1 MNLVSVGTEIEMSYN
16 MKLIFLMGKLWMMV
30 SIMFFN
36 WEIFIYFVMSIKCID
51 MDLLVK
57 VDMPLKCIILS
68 EMMIMAWLYLRS
80 FVNFL
85 SVKYSWEA

>member
-1 MNLVSVGTEIEMSYN
+1 MNLVSVGTETEMSYN
-16 MKLIFLMGKLWMMV
+16 MKLIFLMGKFWMMV

-57 VDMPLKCIILS
+57 VRMPLKYIILS
-68 EMMIMAWLYLRS
+68 EMMIMPWLYLRS

>member
-16 MKLIFLMGKLWMMV
+16 MKLIFLMGKLWVMV

-57 VDMPLKCIILS
+57 VDAPSEYIILS
-68 EMMIMAWLYLRS
+68 EMMIVVWLYLRS